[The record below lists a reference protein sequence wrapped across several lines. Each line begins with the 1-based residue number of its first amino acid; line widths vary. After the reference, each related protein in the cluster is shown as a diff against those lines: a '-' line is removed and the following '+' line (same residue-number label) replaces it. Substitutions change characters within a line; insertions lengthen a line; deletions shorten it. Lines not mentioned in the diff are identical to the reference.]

1 MGNQIMKQVV
11 IGTQDTVD
19 VMQGGIKGKCV
30 YATYGWADPDEAQA
44 EILRIKH
51 KFATEGV
58 DTTDYLYVIRPV
70 DQCDWV
76 YDDEYIKKLEAYAT
90 NLYLKD
96 HDPVDVGLEPFV
108 AGFIEGVISQQE
120 ERECDDA

>member
-11 IGTQDTVD
+11 IGTQYTVD

-51 KFATEGV
+51 KFATDGV
-58 DTTDYLYVIRPV
+58 DTTDYLYIIRPV

-76 YDDEYIKKLEAYAT
+76 YDDDYIKELDAHARD
-90 NLYLKD
+90 LYINKMD
-96 HDPVDVGLEPFV
+96 NDPVDVGLEPFV
-108 AGFIEGVISQQE
+108 SGFIEGVIAQQE
-120 ERECDDA
+120 ERV

>member
-1 MGNQIMKQVV
+1 MENQMMKQVV
-11 IGTQDTVD
+11 IGTQYTVD
-19 VMQGGIKGKCV
+19 VFDGGIKGKGV

-76 YDDEYIKKLEAYAT
+76 YDDDYIKELDAYAT
-90 NLYLKD
+90 NLYLKG
-96 HDPVDVGLEPFV
+96 HDPVDDGLLHFV
-108 AGFIEGVISQQE
+108 SGFIEGVIAREE
-120 ERECDDA
+120 ERV